1 MWRRKLVDM
10 ATVIPPGG
18 PIAGRELVAQRA
30 AEAMLRTLGA
40 TQITLRAAMP
50 TMDSTGNQLGLTC
63 SGFEDVLLSPVVVR
77 STAFA
82 DNETVKV
89 EVLVSATAAQAAA
102 IAHGVDDVATWLLEA
117 HGVLYRSKLL
127 HIDSVIVDHFAG
139 SEYLY
144 HILASE

>member
-1 MWRRKLVDM
+1 MV
-10 ATVIPPGG
+10 TVIPPGG
-18 PIAGRELVAQRA
+18 PVAGRELVAQRA

-40 TQITLRAAMP
+40 TQITLRVANP
-50 TMDSTGNQLGLTC
+50 TVDSPANQLGLEC
-63 SGFEDVLLSPVVVR
+63 SGFEDVTLSPVVVR

-82 DNETVKV
+82 ENETVKV

-102 IAHGVDDVATWLLEA
+102 IAHGTDDVATWLLEG
-117 HGVLYRSKLL
+117 HGVLYRSRLL